1 MKYTTI
7 LFLLIFLQKDKQED
21 LREINLF
28 NGKFVFSVPKYL
40 NEKGPLI
47 STRQDYKYDRH
58 FFNKDSSIKILINV
72 GYEQIIGLRG
82 NMSYEKKLLLGKSDG
97 LDKKITGEEIL
108 SINNRPV
115 LLISCDFS
123 NPGFEMAKW
132 HGKLMV
138 FNTTAGGVTVFMSY
152 GYRNK
157 GEEDK
162 RDLLLKKF
170 IESIKMN

>member
-1 MKYTTI
+1 MKYSI
-7 LFLLIFLQKDKQED
+7 LILLIFLQKNKQENQ
-21 LREINLF
+21 REINLF

-40 NEKGPLI
+40 NEEGPLI
-47 STRQDYKYDRH
+47 STHQDYKYDRH

-72 GYEQIIGLRG
+72 GYEQITGLRG
-82 NMSYEKKLLLGKSDG
+82 NMSYAKKLLLETSDG
-97 LDKKITGEEIL
+97 LDKKIMSEEIL
-108 SINNRPV
+108 SMNNRPV

-123 NPGFEMAKW
+123 RPGFEMAKW

-138 FNTTAGGVTVFMSY
+138 FNTTAGGITVFMSY

-162 RDLLLKKF
+162 RELLLKKL